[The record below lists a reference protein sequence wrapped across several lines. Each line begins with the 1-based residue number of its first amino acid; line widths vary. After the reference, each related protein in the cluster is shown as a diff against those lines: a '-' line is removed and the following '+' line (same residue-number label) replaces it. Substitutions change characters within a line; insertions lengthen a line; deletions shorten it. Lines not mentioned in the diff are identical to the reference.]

1 MTETSIKQRVDT
13 LAELNA
19 SLRTLLPG
27 FSQAL
32 AETVGTRCVEAW
44 FLGTKAENTDL
55 FLRLVG
61 EVIRDQASWR
71 RNFHPEDPSHI
82 THTIK
87 QDPRYL
93 EAVDRLEQE
102 FWQLLAFL
110 KKFRTILQHAIPRPH
125 ELGSY
130 DTRDARLLRRDVVQ
144 P

>member
-1 MTETSIKQRVDT
+1 MTEAPIEQRSDA

-19 SLRTLLPG
+19 KLRTLPTG

-32 AETVGTRCVEAW
+32 DEAQGTRCVEAW
-44 FLGTKAENTDL
+44 FLGTKAENADL
-55 FLRLVG
+55 FLRLIG

-82 THTIK
+82 SQTS
-87 QDPRYL
+87 YL

-110 KKFRTILQHAIPRPH
+110 KKSVPFFSMRYQGHMNWDLTIPGM
-125 ELGSY
+125 LGY
-130 DTRDARLLRRDVVQ
+130 FAA
-144 P
+144 